1 MSFNV
6 LDIVFLGLIVSF
18 MLLSIMRGAVKEFL
32 SLLGLISGF
41 FFANW
46 FYMDLGPVLG
56 GVLPDPALAQVLAY
70 LLILVVGYF
79 AGAFLS
85 GLGEAFSTRHSDL
98 LNRGLGGL
106 IGVLKGITFCLVL
119 YWMIKFYIP
128 PFQDE
133 LVESMLARELG
144 RIYVLM
150 ENLNLI

>member
-1 MSFNV
+1 MNV
-6 LDIVFLGLIVSF
+6 LDIVFIGLIVSF
-18 MLLSIMRGAVKEFL
+18 MLFSIMRGAVREVL
-32 SLLGLISGF
+32 SLLGLIAGF

-46 FYMDLGPVLG
+46 FYVELGDLFG
-56 GVLPDPALAQVLAY
+56 GVLPDPALAEVSAY

-85 GLGEAFSTRHSDL
+85 GLAEAFRANHSDL

-106 IGVLKGITFCLVL
+106 IGVVKGITFSLVL
-119 YWMIKFYIP
+119 YWMIKFYVP

-133 LVESMLARELG
+133 LGESVVAQELG
-144 RIYVLM
+144 RIFLLM

>member
-1 MSFNV
+1 
-6 LDIVFLGLIVSF
+6 
-18 MLLSIMRGAVKEFL
+18 
-32 SLLGLISGF
+32 
-41 FFANW
+41 
-46 FYMDLGPVLG
+46 MDLGPVLG

-85 GLGEAFSTRHSDL
+85 GLGEAFRTRHGDL

-133 LVESMLARELG
+133 LGESMLAHELG

-150 ENLNLI
+150 EDLNLI